1 MADGFD
7 EAIMGIAERCAR
19 SPVVVYDAQHCI
31 DILVGLGVDEGE
43 LRKHPEK
50 ERVKNLWKLGYPPL
64 DLEQRWTWIC
74 QVEDHLF
81 GTRQMQ
87 NELLKAWRLSYRRK
101 DRRKKP
107 LRDKMGGMS
116 LRARDREF
124 KILQLRSM
132 NLSFRQIGAQ
142 LGISHVAAYKR
153 YWWAMDESLFSEQRR
168 ERCLISIRDLLEGWI
183 RYCKKVD
190 STASEKGNSVS
201 HRKG

>member
-1 MADGFD
+1 MKLGLKN
-7 EAIMGIAERCAR
+7 
-19 SPVVVYDAQHCI
+19 AQ
-31 DILVGLGVDEGE
+31 
-43 LRKHPEK
+43 KK
-50 ERVKNLWKLGYPPL
+50 QRVKNLWKLDYPPQDPEL
-64 DLEQRWTWIC
+64 RWTWIC

-107 LRDKMGGMS
+107 LRDKMRGIS

-124 KILQLRSM
+124 KIMQLRSI

-153 YWWAMDESLFSEQRR
+153 YWWAMDESLFAEQRR
-168 ERCLISIRDLLEGWI
+168 EQCLISIRDLLDRWI
-183 RYCKKVD
+183 RYYEELD
-190 STASEKGNSVS
+190 STASEKG
-201 HRKG
+201 GF

>member
-1 MADGFD
+1 M
-7 EAIMGIAERCAR
+7 R
-19 SPVVVYDAQHCI
+19 SVPPCC
-31 DILVGLGVDEGE
+31 
-43 LRKHPEK
+43 LRRRNAKK
-50 ERVKNLWKLGYPPL
+50 KQRVKNLWNLDYPPL
-64 DLEQRWTWIC
+64 DPEQRWTWIC

-87 NELLKAWRLSYRRK
+87 NELLKAWRLPYRRK

-107 LRDKMGGMS
+107 LRDKMGGIS

-168 ERCLISIRDLLEGWI
+168 EQCLLSIRDLLERWI
-183 RYCKKVD
+183 RYCKKLD
-190 STASEKGNSVS
+190 STASEKGMSS
-201 HRKG
+201 ATP